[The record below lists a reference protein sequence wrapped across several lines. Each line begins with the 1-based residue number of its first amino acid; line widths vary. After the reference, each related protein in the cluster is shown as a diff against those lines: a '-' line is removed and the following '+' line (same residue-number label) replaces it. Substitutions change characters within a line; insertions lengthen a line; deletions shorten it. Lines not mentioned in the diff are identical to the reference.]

1 MHRKNDVNISAVTHG
16 GRFYTADK
24 AGKHG
29 ASGLE
34 IKALGNWSTG
44 DAYSEIYNRGPP
56 RKAMLTSAMFNADKP
71 EAYVLPRAILGI
83 LSLLLNNVSFHLIF
97 LSYF

>member
-56 RKAMLTSAMFNADKP
+56 RKAMLASAMFSADKP
-71 EAYVLPRAILGI
+71 EAYVLPRAILGT
-83 LSLLLNNVSFHLIF
+83 LFLLNNVSFHLIF
-97 LSYF
+97 LSCF